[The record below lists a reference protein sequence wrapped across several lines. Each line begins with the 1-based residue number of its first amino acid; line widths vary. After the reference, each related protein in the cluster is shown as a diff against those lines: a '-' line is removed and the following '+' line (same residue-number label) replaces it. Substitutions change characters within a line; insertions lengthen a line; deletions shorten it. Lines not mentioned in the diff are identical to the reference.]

1 MKRYN
6 QIGAFPRIIRRTAG
20 TRPMAWLYSHIQEP
34 LDRFVYRLTS
44 GRATVTTW
52 LGDVQMT
59 MLTTTGA
66 RTGLP
71 RTHVVL
77 GMPDGERMI
86 VVASN
91 YGRQHHP
98 AWYHN
103 VIVHPVATI
112 EMGGVT
118 REVVAR
124 DLKGEERER
133 YYRRAVDIY
142 PGFTLYQRRAQR
154 EIPLLALDPVE
165 SPSRGDR
172 GTPSNL
178 ARNKEHGADREP

>member
-6 QIGAFPRIIRRTAG
+6 QIGAFPRMIRRTAG
-20 TRPMAWLYSHIQEP
+20 ARPMAWVYGHIQEP
-34 LDRFVYRLTS
+34 LDRLVYRLTS

-52 LGDVQMT
+52 LGDVEMT

-66 RTGLP
+66 KTGLP

-77 GMPDGERMI
+77 GMPDGERVI

-91 YGRQHHP
+91 YGRHHHP

-103 VIVHPVATI
+103 VIVHPAATI
-112 EMGGVT
+112 EIGGVT

-133 YYRRAVDIY
+133 YYHRAVDIY

-154 EIPLLALDPVE
+154 EIPVLALDPVQGP
-165 SPSRGDR
+165 SQPSRACA
-172 GTPSNL
+172 N
-178 ARNKEHGADREP
+178 REPDDHRGAVGES

>member
-6 QIGAFPRIIRRTAG
+6 QIGAFPRMIRRTAG
-20 TRPMAWLYSHIQEP
+20 ARPMAWLYGHIQEP
-34 LDRFVYRLTS
+34 LDRLVYLMTS

-52 LGDVQMT
+52 LGDVEMT

-66 RTGLP
+66 KTGLP

-77 GMPDGERMI
+77 GMPDGERVI

-91 YGRQHHP
+91 YGRHHHP

-103 VIVHPVATI
+103 VIVHPLATI

-124 DLKGEERER
+124 DLKGEEREH

-142 PGFTLYQRRAQR
+142 PGFTLYQRRARR
-154 EIPLLALDPVE
+154 EIPVLAFDPDLNGRE
-165 SPSRGDR
+165 R
-172 GTPSNL
+172 TQN
-178 ARNKEHGADREP
+178 REPDAHRGAVGES